1 MEKIW
6 NPTTNYLAEGQQIVV
21 PDIGSTIVGKMIP
34 SNDRPYQIFEV
45 KNGVDQMQIINSEVI
60 VEWAYISVLLARQ
73 NSSSAKLLS
82 GFKEGANNDWAP
94 TVDGYIQTDQDI
106 IMLRQQI
113 NARLQ
118 TLPNEVDGFDG
129 VDYINVIFGGTSVE
143 QKAAALA
150 EVIQNIPA
158 VKGVTFINAS
168 WVDKEAG
175 IFKFTFNVQSMFG
188 DLQFQ
193 FGINSQNRTVNTE
206 NA

>member
-1 MEKIW
+1 MAKIW
-6 NPTTNYLAEGQQIVV
+6 NPTINYLPAGEEIVT
-21 PDIGSTIVGKMIP
+21 PDIGSTIIGKMIP
-34 SNDRPYQIFEV
+34 SNDRPYQIFSV
-45 KNGVDQMQIINSEVI
+45 NNGSDQMQIINSDVI
-60 VEWAYISVLLARQ
+60 VEWAYISVLLERQ
-73 NSSSAKLLS
+73 NTSSAKLLS
-82 GFKEGANNDWAP
+82 GIKEGENNDWAP
-94 TVDGYIQTDQDI
+94 TVDGYIQIDKDI
-106 IMLRQQI
+106 VMLRQQI

-129 VDYINVIFGGTSVE
+129 IDYINVIFGGTSVE

-168 WVDKEAG
+168 WVDKKAG
-175 IFKFTFNVQSMFG
+175 TFKFTFNVQSMFG

-193 FGINSQNRTVNTE
+193 FGIDSQNKRVNTE